1 MSFDLQKSF
10 YYTFYRNI
18 SCLTYYYYCH
28 RKAEEIIL
36 SISILYTYY
45 NTDIIII
52 HAYDRNREEYRVQ
65 YNRQVHIIIFNIVIR
80 IVCIMYI
87 LLYYVS
93 VHFNFMYMSSIC
105 GAKYDLTWGR
115 FILNVGVN
123 SPFCTEKGS
132 GCR

>member
-1 MSFDLQKSF
+1 MISRKVFITRF
-10 YYTFYRNI
+10 TEI

-28 RKAEEIIL
+28 GVAEEFLL
-36 SISILYTYY
+36 SIPILYTYY
-45 NTDIIII
+45 NTDYIIII
-52 HAYDRNREEYRVQ
+52 HAYGKNREEYRVQ
-65 YNRQVHIIIFNIVIR
+65 YNRQLHIIVFNIVIH

-87 LLYYVS
+87 ILLYYES